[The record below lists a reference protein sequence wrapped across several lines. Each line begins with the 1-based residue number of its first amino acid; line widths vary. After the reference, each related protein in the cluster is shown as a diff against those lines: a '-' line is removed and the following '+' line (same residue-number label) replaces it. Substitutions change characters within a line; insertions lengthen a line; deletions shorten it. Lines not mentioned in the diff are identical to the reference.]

1 MEIELLDNYFS
12 LPISTWCS
20 IELGKSITHHS
31 GDTYEEGVH
40 FFFNT
45 TVIVSIVAKNV
56 GEISHIF
63 HSYNNFFLNN
73 N

>member
-20 IELGKSITHHS
+20 IELSKSITHHS

-40 FFFNT
+40 FFF
-45 TVIVSIVAKNV
+45 
-56 GEISHIF
+56 
-63 HSYNNFFLNN
+63 
-73 N
+73 